1 MGRLFLLLALAAVVG
16 VVSSIPACTDDPNG
30 TNYRGDLSVTLTG
43 KTCQSWTSQTPHGHS
58 RTPDNYPDA
67 GLGNHN
73 HCRNPDGAFTAWC
86 YTTDPDRRW
95 EYCAL
100 GDFSRQCTDPEYY
113 EEPSGTDYRG
123 YVSTTRTGLDCQA
136 WTSQSPHG
144 HSRTPDNYPDAGLGN
159 HNYCRNPD
167 REDFAWC
174 YTTDPDTRWEYC
186 NIGLPA
192 FEED

>member
-1 MGRLFLLLALAAVVG
+1 MGRLFLLLAFTAVVG
-16 VVSSIPACTDDPNG
+16 LVSSLPACTDDPNG
-30 TNYRGDLSVTLTG
+30 SNYRGDLSVTLSG

-73 HCRNPDGAFTAWC
+73 HCRNPDRAFTAWC

-95 EYCAL
+95 EYCAI

-123 YVSTTRTGLDCQA
+123 YVSTTRTGLECQA

-144 HSRTPDNYPDAGLGN
+144 HSRTPENYPDAGLGN

-167 REDFAWC
+167 NSDFAWC
-174 YTTDPDTRWEYC
+174 YTTDAGTRWEYC

-192 FEED
+192 FDED